1 MENSLV
7 FSNITI
13 ELDVYGDVV
22 PWKLPGVEVKP
33 VIWDLDLVAIDD
45 LLLEDSIFVS

>member
-1 MENSLV
+1 MKNPLV
-7 FSNITI
+7 FLNKAI

-22 PWKLPGVEVKP
+22 PWKLPRVEVKP
-33 VIWDLDLVAIDD
+33 VIWDFDLIAVDD